1 MKETLLKK
9 ALEVLPNAY
18 APYSDFFVAAALE
31 CADGSIFTGVNVE
44 NAAFGDTLC
53 AERSALTAAVSAGK
67 REFVRILVIGGK
79 HGNLTQ
85 FSPPCGS
92 CRQVMRELC
101 TPDFEVILYDGKQFE
116 ISTLKELLP
125 RSFSL

>member
-18 APYSDFFVAAALE
+18 APYSDFFVAAALQ

-44 NAAFGDTLC
+44 NAAYGDTLC
-53 AERSALTAAVSAGK
+53 AERSAFMAAISAGK
-67 REFVRILVIGGK
+67 RDFVRILVIGGK
-79 HGNLTQ
+79 HGNIAQ

-92 CRQVMRELC
+92 CRQVMSEFC
-101 TPDFEVILYDGKQFE
+101 KPDFEIILYDGKHFQTN
-116 ISTLKELLP
+116 TLSELLP
-125 RSFSL
+125 RNFTL